1 MPPRWPP
8 GAKEVL
14 SRLDHHRPQS
24 RAVLITL
31 AGIADEDWLG
41 AVRFLVEQGLAIR
54 IGSKRGTAYLA
65 SKGQQVPPPP
75 RSHATATAPPV
86 GSAVAFGYHD
96 LVLSAL
102 AELDGGHM
110 VAEPGAA
117 GTALWSWQQDEH
129 DRREAERG
137 EAARGA
143 WPAQEEE
150 PQGDV
155 EEQDHEEQDD
165 EDRGDEEQDDEEQ
178 DEDDAS
184 DQPEVAL
191 EDEETDEVDRLEARL
206 RALGTVRVID
216 HRARQGCLWVV
227 DGPGVE
233 RAIRAV
239 ATEFGVRFYFKADG
253 GRATGGLPAWWT
265 KGA

>member
-1 MPPRWPP
+1 MPLHWPP

-31 AGIADEDWLG
+31 AGIADEDWRG
-41 AVRFLVEQGLAIR
+41 AVRFLVEQGLAIQ

-65 SKGQQVPPPP
+65 SSGQEVSPAPEPTEP
-75 RSHATATAPPV
+75 ATPSSF
-86 GSAVAFGYHD
+86 GSAVASGYHD

-102 AELDGGHM
+102 AELDGIHM
-110 VAEPGAA
+110 VAELGAA
-117 GTALWSWQQDEH
+117 GTALSTWPEDEQ
-129 DRREAERG
+129 DRREAEPS

-143 WPAQEEE
+143 APTQEEE
-150 PQGDV
+150 EPHRV
-155 EEQDHEEQDD
+155 EKYDD
-165 EDRGDEEQDDEEQ
+165 DG
-178 DEDDAS
+178 S
-184 DQPEVAL
+184 DQSEVDL

-206 RALGTVRVID
+206 RALGVVRVID

-233 RAIRAV
+233 GAIRAV

-253 GRATGGLPAWWT
+253 GRSTGGLPAWWT
-265 KGA
+265 KGT

>member
-1 MPPRWPP
+1 VPPRWPP

-14 SRLDHHRPQS
+14 SRLDQHRPQS

-65 SKGQQVPPPP
+65 SIGQEVPVPT
-75 RSHATATAPPV
+75 RSQAPATAPPV
-86 GSAVAFGYHD
+86 ASAVASGYHD

-102 AELDGGHM
+102 AELDGGCM

-117 GTALWSWQQDEH
+117 GTALWSWKRDEH
-129 DRREAERG
+129 DRREADRG
-137 EAARGA
+137 GAARGA
-143 WPAQEEE
+143 WPAHEEDE
-150 PQGDV
+150 EAQGDV
-155 EEQDHEEQDD
+155 EEQEYEEK
-165 EDRGDEEQDDEEQ
+165 DDEE
-178 DEDDAS
+178 DDDAS
-184 DQPEVAL
+184 GQTEVDL

-206 RALGTVRVID
+206 RALCTVRVID

-233 RAIRAV
+233 RAIQAV
-239 ATEFGVRFYFKADG
+239 ATEFGVRFYYKPDG

-265 KGA
+265 KGG